1 MISTLAKQIKGYKK
15 ETILTP
21 VFVSLEVFLDIL
33 IPFFMSKMVDEGITP
48 SNIDNVIRYGSL
60 MLIIA
65 ILALFCGAMS
75 GRYAA
80 IAAAGFG
87 KNLRAAEFKN
97 IQNFSFMNIDE
108 YSTGG
113 LITRLTTDVN
123 NVQNSFQNADPYC
136 GPLSFELY
144 HGIMHG
150 FLFELENCLLVT
162 RRPCL
167 PCFIYWCV
175 N

>member
-65 ILALFCGAMS
+65 ILALF
-75 GRYAA
+75 
-80 IAAAGFG
+80 
-87 KNLRAAEFKN
+87 
-97 IQNFSFMNIDE
+97 
-108 YSTGG
+108 
-113 LITRLTTDVN
+113 
-123 NVQNSFQNADPYC
+123 
-136 GPLSFELY
+136 
-144 HGIMHG
+144 
-150 FLFELENCLLVT
+150 
-162 RRPCL
+162 
-167 PCFIYWCV
+167 
-175 N
+175 